1 MSELAAL
8 KETDAPIR
16 FLQIDAAELSES
28 LLSPLASETGVVL
41 ILSSHHTNP
50 VGDIRAALA
59 QLTQVGSKAPVVLRA
74 DFREADSEDLQVKAG
89 ADFGP
94 FLLDNLIDGIYLRN
108 EGAIPARNLVDYMFT
123 ILQAARKRFSKT
135 EYISCPSCG
144 RTMFDLQTTIARVK
158 AATSHL
164 TGLKIGIMGCVVN
177 GPGEMADADYGYVG
191 AGRNRVS
198 LYKGKVCIE
207 KNIPEEQA
215 IEKLIALIKTNGDW
229 VDPE

>member
-1 MSELAAL
+1 
-8 KETDAPIR
+8 
-16 FLQIDAAELSES
+16 
-28 LLSPLASETGVVL
+28 
-41 ILSSHHTNP
+41 
-50 VGDIRAALA
+50 
-59 QLTQVGSKAPVVLRA
+59 
-74 DFREADSEDLQVKAG
+74 
-89 ADFGP
+89 
-94 FLLDNLIDGIYLRN
+94 
-108 EGAIPARNLVDYMFT
+108 
-123 ILQAARKRFSKT
+123 
-135 EYISCPSCG
+135 
-144 RTMFDLQTTIARVK
+144 MFDLRTTIARVK

>member
-1 MSELAAL
+1 M
-8 KETDAPIR
+8 
-16 FLQIDAAELSES
+16 
-28 LLSPLASETGVVL
+28 
-41 ILSSHHTNP
+41 
-50 VGDIRAALA
+50 
-59 QLTQVGSKAPVVLRA
+59 
-74 DFREADSEDLQVKAG
+74 KAG

-94 FLLDNLIDGIYLRN
+94 FLLDSLIDGVFLRN
-108 EGAIPARNLVDYMFT
+108 DGDIASQRLVEYMFT

-164 TGLKIGIMGCVVN
+164 TGLKIGIMGCIVN

-198 LYKGKVCIE
+198 LYKGKNCIE
-207 KNIPEEQA
+207 KNIPEELA
-215 IEKLIALIKTNGDW
+215 IEKLIALIKANGDW
-229 VDPE
+229 CDPA

>member
-1 MSELAAL
+1 M
-8 KETDAPIR
+8 
-16 FLQIDAAELSES
+16 
-28 LLSPLASETGVVL
+28 
-41 ILSSHHTNP
+41 
-50 VGDIRAALA
+50 
-59 QLTQVGSKAPVVLRA
+59 LRA
-74 DFREADSEDLQVKAG
+74 CYHENDPEDLQVKAG

-94 FLLDNLIDGIYLRN
+94 FLLDNLVDGIFLAN
-108 EGAIPARNLVDYMFT
+108 EGDIASQRLTDYMFT

-164 TGLKIGIMGCVVN
+164 IGLKIGVMGCIVN

-198 LYKGKVCIE
+198 LYKGKACIE
-207 KNIPEEQA
+207 KNIPEEEA
-215 IEKLIALIKTNGDW
+215 IEKLVDLIKANGDW
-229 VDPE
+229 CDPA